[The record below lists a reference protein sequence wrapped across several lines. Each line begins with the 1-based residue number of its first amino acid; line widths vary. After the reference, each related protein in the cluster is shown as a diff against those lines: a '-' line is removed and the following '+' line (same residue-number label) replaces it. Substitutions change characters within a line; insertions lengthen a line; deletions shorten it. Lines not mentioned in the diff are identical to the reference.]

1 VWTISKD
8 DNIAFDRGML
18 LSAGT
23 TWIVNSYDNTG
34 RSLGTSVNLAQR
46 SGLPVT
52 NAFFLGVAPNGN
64 LVLLCSLSD
73 GARRIVVVTRGGKTT
88 VSDFALPPVLPYY
101 CFMDETGVV
110 HLFHMQPEGYV
121 RSDCST
127 DEPQPLQSER
137 FSTLFGGERNTP
149 LHLARTLTS
158 GRMALWAEGEDYVLR
173 ASVHSPADTVIL
185 AHRIALPSL
194 RMLAT
199 TKLCLAG
206 DASQVYTNVPLRR
219 MQFVQAAGGGYWLFA
234 PVDSRRGVFAKP
246 WEAADRVFAYRLDE
260 TLRVVRPVSPGT
272 TAVTPVDEVPG
283 DANLQLIVTPAPGAE
298 DFGPTGYQREFRYR
312 VDAIGLGS
320 RGEVFSMHEQRSV
333 RVVIPSRSSVEGR

>member
-1 VWTISKD
+1 
-8 DNIAFDRGML
+8 
-18 LSAGT
+18 
-23 TWIVNSYDNTG
+23 
-34 RSLGTSVNLAQR
+34 
-46 SGLPVT
+46 
-52 NAFFLGVAPNGN
+52 
-64 LVLLCSLSD
+64 VLLCSLSD